1 MSKGTRIFYMFCV
14 LFILLMAMETLLEDY
29 AGNYIML
36 NDKVFFTALGIN
48 LVLSIVLINLW
59 DYISGVMK
67 NSSSILWKILRG
79 FVISISWILS
89 GFIAIFIIFGILLDM
104 DSQGFFNI
112 EFIKIVLVILGI
124 ASVVGAVRSIRKDS

>member
-14 LFILLMAMETLLEDY
+14 LFVLMGIVDSMMYDST
-29 AGNYIML
+29 GNYIML
-36 NDKVFFTALGIN
+36 DDKIFFTGLGVN
-48 LVLSIVLINLW
+48 LVLSVALINLW
-59 DYISGVMK
+59 DYISNIMEG
-67 NSSSILWKILRG
+67 SSNTLWKIIRG

-112 EFIKIVLVILGI
+112 EFIKIILIIWGVVSI
-124 ASVVGAVRSIRKDS
+124 VNAINSVKKDS

>member
-1 MSKGTRIFYMFCV
+1 MSKGARIFYMFCV
-14 LFILLMAMETLLEDY
+14 LFILLMAIETLLEDY

-59 DYISGVMK
+59 DHISNIMEG
-67 NSSSILWKILRG
+67 SSNTLWKIIRG
-79 FVISISWILS
+79 FVIAISWLLA
-89 GFIAIFIIFGILLDM
+89 GLIAIFVVFGILLDM

>member
-1 MSKGTRIFYMFCV
+1 MSKGARIFYMFCV
-14 LFILLMAMETLLEDY
+14 LFALMGVVDLMMYDNTGY
-29 AGNYIML
+29 YIML
-36 NDKVFFTALGIN
+36 DDKIFFSCLGVN
-48 LVLSIVLINLW
+48 LVLSVVLINLW

-67 NSSSILWKILRG
+67 NSSSILWKIIRG
-79 FVISISWILS
+79 FVIAISWLS
-89 GFIAIFIIFGILLDM
+89 AGLIAIFVVFGILLDM